1 MPAFAPPE
9 NQPIVGHWGK
19 PTSTLDFCEENYAVN
34 FYIAEFWNTITNIST
49 IILPLVGA
57 ITSWRGGLERRY
69 IASYVLLTVV
79 GIGSL
84 LFHGSLLY
92 QMQLLD
98 ELPML
103 FTAVQLL
110 YCLLNMGG
118 PHGKQSLFTTIYL
131 SVLYL
136 LTAIISIAYV
146 VVGNPVFHQVAFGMI
161 MLAIS
166 FEALYVL
173 KAYVHWRYLS
183 WTCVAFGS
191 YIVAFLIWLLDN
203 NYCSDL
209 RNMRADLGHQ
219 HPISVF
225 SQLHGWWHLLTGN
238 TSFLHILISSRVRM
252 TYLGYNTKIKTI
264 CGIPYLQVSKE
275 HNL

>member
-19 PTSTLDFCEENYAVN
+19 PTSTLDFCEENYVVN
-34 FYIAEFWNTITNIST
+34 FYIAEFWNTITNVSM
-49 IILPLVGA
+49 IIPPLVGA
-57 ITSWRGGLERRY
+57 VTSWRDGLERRY
-69 IASYVLLTVV
+69 TASYILLTVV
-79 GIGSL
+79 GIGSS

-92 QMQLLD
+92 HMQLLD

-103 FTAVQLL
+103 FTAVQFL

-118 PHGKQSLFTTIYL
+118 PHGKQSLFTIIYL
-131 SVLYL
+131 NVLYL
-136 LTAIISIAYV
+136 IAAIISIAYM
-146 VVGNPVFHQVAFGMI
+146 VVGNPVFHQVAYGVI
-161 MLAIS
+161 VAAILL
-166 FEALYVL
+166 EAFYVL
-173 KAYVHWRYLS
+173 KTHVHWRYLS
-183 WTCVAFGS
+183 WAFVSFGS
-191 YIVAFLIWLLDN
+191 YIMAFLIWLLDN

-209 RNMRADLGHQ
+209 RDMRADLGQQ

-225 SQLHGWWHLLTGN
+225 SQLHGWWHLLAGIG
-238 TSFLHILISSRVRM
+238 SFLHILISSRVRM

-275 HNL
+275 HEL